1 MADNAP
7 DPKPVAAA
15 PAPASADIDRL
26 TGALTR
32 QALDVAA
39 GAAVAAAAADG
50 ELIAFGYVGLDGFAL
65 LKEAYGSVVT
75 DHLLRE
81 TAGRIT
87 ECLRPQDVVGRV
99 ERDEFMI
106 VFRGLTS
113 KFETLALASK
123 LRTSIA
129 EPMRAGKAE
138 ERLAPSCGIAQYPA
152 NGKTVDELRAAAAK
166 SMLTLQVALRSAGVA
181 TAQEGVNRARRGV
194 EAAQLALEE
203 AEAAFEETVAIA
215 AAAEEV
221 AAAAAAA
228 GAQAAS

>member
-1 MADNAP
+1 MADKAP
-7 DPKPVAAA
+7 ASK
-15 PAPASADIDRL
+15 PAPAAVAVTDPDIDRL

-32 QALDVAA
+32 EALDRAA
-39 GAAVAAAAADG
+39 EAAVAAAADG

-81 TAGRIT
+81 TVTRIA

-99 ERDEFMI
+99 ERDEFMV
-106 VFRGLTS
+106 VFRELTS

-123 LRTSIA
+123 LRTSVA

-138 ERLAPSCGIAQYPA
+138 EQLAPSCGIAQYPA

-166 SMLTLQVALRSAGVA
+166 SMLTLQVALRSASVA
-181 TAQEGVNRARRGV
+181 TAQQAVNRARAALDAAGV
-194 EAAQLALEE
+194 ALEE

-215 AAAEEV
+215 AAAEE
-221 AAAAAAA
+221 AS
-228 GAQAAS
+228 QAEATGKETST